1 MNECC
6 VEILVL
12 QHGSPEHGNAQ
23 HTDPEHG
30 HTKVLQVRA
39 REHLMW
45 FCGSCAVM
53 LCNRRCRCYRDV
65 LACEGWTVCIQPD
78 AGAGSIARR

>member
-1 MNECC
+1 MSGSR
-6 VEILVL
+6 VQLGHA
-12 QHGSPEHGNAQ
+12 QHGGPEHGLAQ
-23 HTDPEHG
+23 HG

-53 LCNRRCRCYRDV
+53 LCNRLCRCYRDV
-65 LACEGWTVCIQPD
+65 LACEGWTVCIQRD
-78 AGAGSIARR
+78 AGAGSIALR